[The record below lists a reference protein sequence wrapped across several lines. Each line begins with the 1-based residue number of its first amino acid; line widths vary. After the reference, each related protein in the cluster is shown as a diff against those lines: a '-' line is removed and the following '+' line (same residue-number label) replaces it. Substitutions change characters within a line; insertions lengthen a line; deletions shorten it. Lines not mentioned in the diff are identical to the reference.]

1 MRRTHRPDVL
11 EHWGE
16 CLTRACAQ
24 HNVGMFAEGMMV
36 DPHFEEEDAEGQG
49 A

>member
-1 MRRTHRPDVL
+1 MFAEDPPARCAGAL
-11 EHWGE
+11 G

-36 DPHFEEEDAEGQG
+36 DPHFEEEDAEAQG